1 MKQRE
6 LLILSI
12 VVFLTI
18 ISWLIID
25 IYNINKNK
33 NANFKEEIKIPKVI
47 KMDIDKSVI
56 DSLRLKE

>member
-18 ISWLIID
+18 ISWLVVD
-25 IYNINKNK
+25 IANINRNSDPLLK
-33 NANFKEEIKIPKVI
+33 KEIRVPKEIK
-47 KMDIDKSVI
+47 MNIDKTVF
-56 DSLRLKE
+56 DSLSQKE

>member
-18 ISWLIID
+18 ISWLVVD
-25 IYNINKNK
+25 IANINRSNDPLSK
-33 NANFKEEIKIPKVI
+33 KEMSIPKEIK
-47 KMDIDKSVI
+47 MNIDKSVF
-56 DSLRLKE
+56 DSLSQKE

>member
-18 ISWLIID
+18 ISWLIVD
-25 IYNINKNK
+25 IANINRNNDPLSKREMRVPK
-33 NANFKEEIKIPKVI
+33 EIK
-47 KMDIDKSVI
+47 MNIDKSVF
-56 DSLRLKE
+56 DSLSQKE